1 MSPEVR
7 SDSTWVAL
15 VFISMLR
22 VRINISDSAILLEV
36 HVDLGI
42 SNHFSSRS
50 LRIRRIEII
59 SLSVLTYI
67 YACINCFSLL
77 LEAPLC

>member
-22 VRINISDSAILLEV
+22 VRINISDFAILLEV

-59 SLSVLTYI
+59 SLSVLTHI
-67 YACINCFSLL
+67 HACNRPGKVSEFHLS
-77 LEAPLC
+77 